1 MASPR
6 FRMWARS
13 DGQDENR
20 PKAISLDAKHGPG
33 PGRVYDV
40 RARSANDARRVLA
53 LFLADEPDRKADR
66 EGWLNW
72 DEARDAVQEVT
83 S

>member
-6 FRMWARS
+6 FRMWART

-20 PKAISLDAKHGPG
+20 PKAVALDAVRGPG
-33 PGRVYDV
+33 PGSVYDV
-40 RARSANDARRVLA
+40 RARSAVEARRVLG
-53 LFLADEPDRKADR
+53 LFLSTEPDRKADR
-66 EGWLNW
+66 ARWIDW
-72 DEARDAVQEVT
+72 DEARDAVVEVT